1 VFFFPY
7 RADIELHRWPL
18 LTLLL
23 VVSCLSIFF
32 LQLNNQ
38 INMERATRAFC
49 EDKQPR
55 SFRLAAKAVF
65 GSASPRRCIE
75 ILFGM
80 HTAKDRDAFVENKVA
95 NARTLAGF
103 DAAGSA
109 AYLNRAFSE
118 NYRRFTVTVPSYLTQ
133 SLWYYPDSWNVL
145 RMLTAAMAHGSW
157 AHVLGNLIFLF
168 AFAATLEM
176 LLGGLIYAVV
186 LVALAVLSHSV
197 YSVATIATQDALPT
211 IGLSGVVYGVMG
223 LFTFFLP
230 TTKIRCFAWLVVF
243 FKRFSIPA
251 WTLVGGFVGLDVYHL
266 FWRQDGS
273 TTNFAAHIGGAA
285 FGYLIGVVF
294 FRAKRVQVRAILAEG
309 SIEDTE
315 DLNGNEE
322 PARSGHWSD
331 NKKRKW

>member
-7 RADIELHRWPL
+7 RADIKLHRWPL

-23 VVSCLSIFF
+23 VVSCLSIFI
-32 LQLNNQ
+32 LQLSNQ
-38 INMERATRAFC
+38 FNMERATRAFC

-55 SFRLAAKAVF
+55 SFRLAASAVF

-80 HTAKDRDAFVENKVA
+80 HTARNREAFVEKKIT

-103 DAAGSA
+103 DAEASA
-109 AYLNRAFSE
+109 AYLNRVFSE
-118 NYRRFTVTVPSYLTQ
+118 NYRRFAITVPPYLTQ

-145 RMLTAAMAHGSW
+145 RMLTAAMAHSSW
-157 AHVLGNLIFLF
+157 AHVLGNLVFLF

-176 LLGGLIYAVV
+176 LLGGLVYALV
-186 LVALAVLSHSV
+186 LVALAILSHSV
-197 YSVATIATQDALPT
+197 YSVAMFAVNDALPT

-230 TTKIRCFAWLVVF
+230 TTKIRCFAWLAVF
-243 FKRFSIPA
+243 FKRFSVPA
-251 WTLVGGFVGLDVYHL
+251 WTLFGGFVGVDVYHL
-266 FWRQDGS
+266 FSQQDAS
-273 TTNFAAHIGGAA
+273 TINFAAHVGGAA

-294 FRAKRVQVRAILAEG
+294 LRKKRAQVRAILAEDG
-309 SIEDTE
+309 VNGTE
-315 DLNGNEE
+315 ESAE
-322 PARSGHWSD
+322 SGHWSN